1 MFIGIAIG
9 LILWTI
15 IFACNLV
22 TMEDR
27 QNINVK
33 MTVCWFVVFVAF
45 FGAAGYLISL
55 FF

>member
-15 IFACNLV
+15 FFVANLL
-22 TMEDR
+22 TLKNYE
-27 QNINVK
+27 NINVK
-33 MTVCWFVVFVAF
+33 MTFCWFVVFVSF